1 MRIGRLMKHLDTVS
15 FLGIDIWDFSCRSL
29 FKEYGF
35 LFFSKAVLPHPVK
48 TIKGLIRYR
57 TFLMTEPS
65 SQDSLPRSPLEK
77 NVLLEK
83 MRENPSNILVGLGFC
98 LKPFH
103 SKKTDSS
110 CPSGRANHD
119 CFYLDN
125 GETRSVCTGC
135 TIFKISEKSLE
146 RDFRVYI
153 MTSAEDMA
161 RDFLIPQIV
170 SEKFPLSILFLCPY
184 SVQAILPALFICK
197 ADSFLI
203 PYSKGNCKTYAQW
216 RKADL
221 GHKEE
226 VTELDSSTWKKVL
239 DIFEKMDAAKP
250 RPQSFKRV
258 GNIFFPRAEPI
269 SGSAPQVEKE

>member
-1 MRIGRLMKHLDTVS
+1 MRIGRLMNHLDAVS
-15 FLGIDIWDFSCRSL
+15 FLGINIWDFCCRSL

-35 LFFSKAVLPHPVK
+35 RFFSKAVLPHPVK
-48 TIKGLIRYR
+48 TLRGLIRYR
-57 TFLMTEPS
+57 TFLMTESS
-65 SQDSLPRSPLEK
+65 SQDSLPLSPVKK

-83 MRENPSNILVGLGFC
+83 IRENPSNLLVGLGFC

-103 SKKTDSS
+103 SKIPDSS

-119 CFYLDN
+119 CIYLDK
-125 GETRSVCTGC
+125 GETRPVCSGC

-153 MTSAEDMA
+153 MTSAGDMA
-161 RDFLIPQIV
+161 HDFLIPQIV
-170 SEKFPLSILFLCPY
+170 SEKFPLSLLFLCSY
-184 SVQAILPALFICK
+184 SVQAILPALFICE
-197 ADSFLI
+197 AESFLF
-203 PYSKGNCKTYAQW
+203 PYSKGNCINYEQW

-226 VTELDSSTWKKVL
+226 VTELDSPTWKKVL
-239 DIFEKMDAAKP
+239 DIFEKIDAAEP
-250 RPQSFKRV
+250 RPRSFKRE

-269 SGSAPQVEKE
+269 SESTPQV